1 MHLRSLIAA
10 GAAILLALG
19 LAACNEEDGKPNNNT
34 AGSASTQISIIS
46 GSENK
51 TLEPMIQQW
60 ARDNNVAVN
69 ITYEG
74 SVEIM
79 LELEKGA
86 GTQYDA
92 VWPANRMWIAM
103 GDKQHVVKHTESIY
117 RTPVVFGVKKS
128 VAQRL
133 GWIGRDV
140 TVNDILTAA
149 RSGQLRFMMT
159 SATQSN
165 SGASGY
171 FGFLYAFAGHPD
183 VLTSDHLK
191 DPNVRSKIKSI
202 LGSVNRTAGSSGFL
216 KDLFVQQYDYYD
228 AMVNYEAMVI
238 EANTDLMRS
247 GRDPLYAVYPVDGLS
262 IADSALGYVNKGDAA
277 KEQAFLKLQEYLLSQ
292 PIQSQLLA
300 LGRRTG
306 LGVNVANADPTVFNP
321 ALGLDGNKVLS
332 PINTPDADVIREA
345 LMLYQTAFR
354 KPSITVFALDYST
367 SMQGGPEQA
376 LESAMRG
383 LLDQDLAAKYLLQA
397 SPEDITIVIPFNSGT
412 IDVNTVKGNDPAKLR
427 QLLAWVEQHSASGGT
442 NIYAPSIDGL
452 REIKKIPGWEDYS
465 VAVILMT
472 DGASDEHF
480 GELRDAITQLGM
492 QNVPIYSIMFGD
504 ARKTQLDAIAAH
516 TQGKVFNGKADL
528 ISAFRQAKGYNN

>member
-1 MHLRSLIAA
+1 MNLRSLIAA
-10 GAAILLALG
+10 GAAILLTLG
-19 LAACNEEDGKPNNNT
+19 LAACNEDDGKSNNNT
-34 AGSASTQISIIS
+34 ASSASTHISIIS

-60 ARDNNVAVN
+60 AKDNNVAVD

-92 VWPANRMWIAM
+92 IWPANRMWITM
-103 GDKQHVVKHTESIY
+103 GDKQHVVKNIESIY
-117 RTPVVFGVKKS
+117 RTPVVLGVKKS
-128 VAQRL
+128 VAESL
-133 GWIGRDV
+133 GWVGKDV
-140 TVNDILTAA
+140 TVAEIMAA
-149 RSGQLRFMMT
+149 AKSGKLRFMMT

-171 FGFLYAFAGHPD
+171 FGFLYAFAGNPD

-191 DPNVRSKIKSI
+191 DPAVRTKIKTI
-202 LGSVNRTAGSSGFL
+202 LGAVNRTAGSSGWL
-216 KDLFVQQYDYYD
+216 KDLFVNQYDYYD

-238 EANTDLMRS
+238 EANQTLARS
-247 GRDPLYAVYPVDGLS
+247 GREPLYAVYPVDGLS
-262 IADSALGYVNKGDAA
+262 IADSALGYVNKGDATR
-277 KEQAFLKLQEYLLSQ
+277 EQAFLKLQEYLLSQ

-321 ALGLDGNKVLS
+321 ALGIDGSKVLT
-332 PINTPDADVIREA
+332 PINVPEADVIREA

-354 KPSITVFALDYST
+354 KPSITVFALDYSG
-367 SMQGGPEQA
+367 SMQGGPEQQ

-383 LLDQDLAAKYLLQA
+383 LLDQNIASKYLLQA
-397 SPEDITIVIPFNSGT
+397 SPDDITIVIPFNSGT
-412 IDVNTVKGNDPAKLR
+412 IDMKTVKGNDSAKLR
-427 QLLAWVEQHSASGGT
+427 DLIAWVERHSADGGT
-442 NIYAPSIDGL
+442 DIYSPSVDGL
-452 REIKKIPGWEDYS
+452 KEIKKIPGWEDYS

-472 DGASDEHF
+472 DGRSD
-480 GELRDAITQLGM
+480 GSLNALQDNIQQLGM
-492 QNVPIYSIMFGD
+492 SSVPIYSIMFGD
-504 ARKTQLDAIAAH
+504 ADKSQLETLANI
-516 TQGKVFNGKADL
+516 TQGKVFNGQKDL